1 MNKNIILKMT
11 CLLAIVS
18 FISIFGTGIGQA
30 DNLTFQ
36 LGLRNGV
43 VPVEEFRADVNG
55 VDVSFDWLAMG
66 PAGSYTMA
74 VALSDEF
81 GNPDMGSLQLLDMGP
96 SKTFLTSGLPSGMI
110 FYAAILANTAQGPV
124 VSNSL
129 KFMPFAG
136 VTTYP
141 ESGAVLM
148 QLDDPGGIG
157 SMTIYGSRSGE
168 DVNITRIT
176 GNDGTGLF
184 ILTFVGDEP
193 ASFTKGDLIID
204 FTVRTV
210 RVESVLNVQYQN
222 RSGSA
227 AVDECQAKVN
237 DKMKTLK
244 DEFLKKRDAIDGL
257 IALLNPAEEAV
268 TEDKFLFGGGA
279 GFNFL
284 EALGKNIDKKIS
296 RLNRKKTKLV
306 EEYDSDNAKLLKEY
320 EDCSNEPEDPVD
332 PVDPPGSHTPVILDL
347 QKFIKDIT
355 DDFDELFAAY
365 NKCPATANQ
374 PDFKKLRIDLGAGT
388 LYCGYKSGV
397 RKDLQI
403 DLNFTD
409 GAWARFSATYNN
421 DGSVTAVYQTRK
433 DTLRATFFGTKCTF
447 VQLYDQEALYHEFT
461 LRFVNPQDPD
471 SDIIF
476 EQNVILDVGGKSDY
490 RATYDSSYKLKRF
503 CKFNDN
509 GKGYAW
515 CEDY

>member
-1 MNKNIILKMT
+1 MNKNIILKIT
-11 CLLAIVS
+11 CLLAIVLLV
-18 FISIFGTGIGQA
+18 GTIGAGIGQA

-36 LGLRNGV
+36 LGIRNGV
-43 VPVEEFRADVNG
+43 APVGEFRADVNG
-55 VDVSFDWLAMG
+55 VDVRFDWSAMLT
-66 PAGSYTMA
+66 ADSYTMA

-81 GNPDMGSLQLLDMGP
+81 GNPDMGSLALLDMGP
-96 SKTFLTSGLPSGMI
+96 SKTFSTSGLPSGMI
-110 FYAAILANTAQGPV
+110 FYAAILGHTAQGPV

-141 ESGAVLM
+141 ESGDVLM
-148 QLDDPGGIG
+148 QLSDPGGIG
-157 SMTIYGSRSGE
+157 ELTIYGNRSG
-168 DVNITRIT
+168 DDIAITRIT
-176 GNDGTGLF
+176 GDDGTGQF
-184 ILTFVGDEP
+184 VLTFVGDEP
-193 ASFTKGDLIID
+193 GSFTKGDLIID
-204 FTVRTV
+204 FTARTA
-210 RVESVLNVQYQN
+210 RVETAPIIRFQN
-222 RSGSA
+222 RTDSA

-257 IALLNPAEEAV
+257 IALLNPAEEVV
-268 TEDKFLFGGGA
+268 TEDKFQLGGGT

-284 EALGKNIDKKIS
+284 MALGKNIDKKIS

-306 EEYDSDNAKLLKEY
+306 EEYNSDNAKLLKEY

-374 PDFKKLRIDLGAGT
+374 PDFKKLRIELGVGT

-403 DLNFTD
+403 DLGSGD
-409 GAWARFSATYNN
+409 GWARFMATYNN
-421 DGSVTAVYQTRK
+421 DGSISASYHTHETQLSVR
-433 DTLRATFFGTKCTF
+433 FFGPKCTYIRLF
-447 VQLYDQEALYHEFT
+447 KEEPLYSPYM
-461 LRFVNPQDPD
+461 LRYVNPQDPD
-471 SDIIF
+471 SNIIF
-476 EQNVILDVGGKSDY
+476 EQNIFMDGGGKPDY
-490 RATYDSSYKLKRF
+490 RATYDSNFTLKRF
-503 CKFNDN
+503 CKYNDN